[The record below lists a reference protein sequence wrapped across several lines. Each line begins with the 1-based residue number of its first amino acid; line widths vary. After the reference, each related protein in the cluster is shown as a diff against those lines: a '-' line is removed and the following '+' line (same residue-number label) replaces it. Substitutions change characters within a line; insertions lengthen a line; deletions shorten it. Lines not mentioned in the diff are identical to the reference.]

1 MNNFTSSFEFDL
13 GEQVMIKLSGE
24 RGTIDAVAEYK
35 NGLKQYFVVYLTN
48 SLSYARTWFS
58 EEELEHIV

>member
-1 MNNFTSSFEFDL
+1 MSNFTSSFEFDL

-24 RGTIDAVAEYK
+24 RGIVDCVAEYK

-48 SLSYARTWFS
+48 SLSYARTWFA